1 MKLSHLIIATSLT
14 AASFA
19 TFAAP
24 QQAPAQD
31 DKVVVSTQRS
41 AATTD
46 LTARAAA
53 LEASAEQPDQ
63 ETAAK

>member
-24 QQAPAQD
+24 QQAPAQE
-31 DKVVVSTQRS
+31 DKVVVSTQ
-41 AATTD
+41 
-46 LTARAAA
+46 
-53 LEASAEQPDQ
+53 
-63 ETAAK
+63 ETAETKT

>member
-24 QQAPAQD
+24 QQAPAQE
-31 DKVVVSTQRS
+31 DKVVVSTQ
-41 AATTD
+41 
-46 LTARAAA
+46 
-53 LEASAEQPDQ
+53 
-63 ETAAK
+63 ETAETVRPSGICVCKSFFRKLCGDLIG

>member
-24 QQAPAQD
+24 QQAPAQE
-31 DKVVVSTQRS
+31 DKSCGINPRNS
-41 AATTD
+41 
-46 LTARAAA
+46 
-53 LEASAEQPDQ
+53 
-63 ETAAK
+63 

>member
-31 DKVVVSTQRS
+31 DKVVVSTQ
-41 AATTD
+41 
-46 LTARAAA
+46 
-53 LEASAEQPDQ
+53 
-63 ETAAK
+63 ETGSSSGKNNDFCGYLYF